1 MTNHTQD
8 IKLSLSTFEFSF
20 IIDYQLANKDLLKR
34 LISIQKELMI
44 TRPNYKRVT
53 FYLNLSMLD
62 KLIANISNEANK
74 LNNSADLQLLLD
86 SLFGKLAS
94 KYNNLAY

>member
-1 MTNHTQD
+1 
-8 IKLSLSTFEFSF
+8 
-20 IIDYQLANKDLLKR
+20 
-34 LISIQKELMI
+34 MI